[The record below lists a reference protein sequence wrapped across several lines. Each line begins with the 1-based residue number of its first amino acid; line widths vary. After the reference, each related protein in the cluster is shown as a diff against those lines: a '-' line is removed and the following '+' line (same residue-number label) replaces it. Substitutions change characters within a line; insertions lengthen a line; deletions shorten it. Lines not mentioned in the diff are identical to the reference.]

1 MNLMTMNGAM
11 HSFSDADR
19 IYLPRK
25 NNLAF
30 VFKIT
35 TEKMLIAV
43 RRSNMVNSEEATD
56 KIAYKKDEFL
66 YMYGQFVREIAEDID
81 KEKTW
86 K

>member
-1 MNLMTMNGAM
+1 MKLMTMNGAM
-11 HSFSDADR
+11 HPLSDANR

-35 TEKMLIAV
+35 TEKMLITV

-56 KIAYKKDEFL
+56 KIVYKNDEFL
-66 YMYGQFVREIAEDID
+66 YSWT
-81 KEKTW
+81 EKYVWPVCT
-86 K
+86 

>member
-1 MNLMTMNGAM
+1 MKLMTMNGAM
-11 HSFSDADR
+11 HPLSDADR

-43 RRSNMVNSEEATD
+43 RRSNMVNSEEAAD
-56 KIAYKKDEFL
+56 KIAHKKDEFL
-66 YMYGQFVREIAEDID
+66 YSWT
-81 KEKTW
+81 EKYVWPVFT
-86 K
+86 